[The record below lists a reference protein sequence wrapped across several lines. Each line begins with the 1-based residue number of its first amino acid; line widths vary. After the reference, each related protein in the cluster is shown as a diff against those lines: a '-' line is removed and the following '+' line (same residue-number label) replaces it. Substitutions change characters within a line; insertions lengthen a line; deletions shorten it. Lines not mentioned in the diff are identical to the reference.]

1 MDHQGAFFGLP
12 LPVVL
17 AFVVLL
23 LGLVLMARLLHGLR
37 RPAVVRHAAS
47 HADPRR
53 SQERD

>member
-1 MDHQGAFFGLP
+1 MDQGAFFGLP

-53 SQERD
+53 PQERD

>member
-1 MDHQGAFFGLP
+1 MDQGAFFGLP

-23 LGLVLMARLLHGLR
+23 LGLVLMAHLLHGLR
-37 RPAVVRHAAS
+37 RPAVVRHAANA
-47 HADPRR
+47 ADPRR